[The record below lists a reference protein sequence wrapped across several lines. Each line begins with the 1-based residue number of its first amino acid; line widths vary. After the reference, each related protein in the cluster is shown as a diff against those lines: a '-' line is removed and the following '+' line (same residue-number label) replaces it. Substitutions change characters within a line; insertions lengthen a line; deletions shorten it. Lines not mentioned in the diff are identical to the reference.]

1 MSSTPDSTSKKW
13 LMRQYWRLQQ
23 SQSII
28 SMLFWINAST
38 LLIWPYIRWRFESLD
53 DFLGVPMTYWGIL
66 SIAFLVMV
74 MVLII
79 GWIYDKIFSL
89 WKEHQNVVLERNPWA
104 TYQLTPRDA
113 MIVGYLSKLIRA
125 QNTDNDKIQK
135 ECDWVDKWVLAA
147 TKLEAFDRMVRELDN
162 ILDEPVPELHILPEG
177 TVSSVRERIT
187 NVEE

>member
-1 MSSTPDSTSKKW
+1 MSTSSDSSSKKW
-13 LMRQYWRLQQ
+13 FMRQYWRLQQ

-38 LLIWPYIRWRFESLD
+38 LLIWPYIKWRFED
-53 DFLGVPMTYWGIL
+53 KEAFLGIPMTYWGIL
-66 SIAFLVMV
+66 SIAFLVMLV
-74 MVLII
+74 VLFI

-125 QNTDNDKIQK
+125 QNTDNDAIQK
-135 ECDWVDKWVLAA
+135 ECDWVDKWVL
-147 TKLEAFDRMVRELDN
+147 TTTELEAFDRMVKELDK
-162 ILDEPVPELHILPEG
+162 ILDEPVPEFHFLPDG
-177 TVSSVRERIT
+177 TVSNVRERIG
-187 NVEE
+187 NEE